1 MEKEENMTEK
11 ENISTMDG
19 WTEGRKEHRRF
30 YKEPKKFEGGELYF
44 PDYDYEVPCTNNSTI
59 ILPGWV
65 KHGVKKVSIKDSD
78 YYDGWGRYCIS
89 SFFCCANQLMTDYA
103 GVT

>member
-30 YKEPKKFEGGELYF
+30 YKEPKK
-44 PDYDYEVPCTNNSTI
+44 STT
-59 ILPGWV
+59 
-65 KHGVKKVSIKDSD
+65 
-78 YYDGWGRYCIS
+78 RIS
-89 SFFCCANQLMTDYA
+89 KSMLLLFLAP
-103 GVT
+103 